1 MRALSTQNCVPL
13 RNSLRTLFSIR
24 AVTMTFVRSSLS
36 DSDSTVPSSTE
47 RYLIFVLPA
56 SIPEAVGKVMVISG
70 PRLLKVV

>member
-1 MRALSTQNCVPL
+1 
-13 RNSLRTLFSIR
+13 
-24 AVTMTFVRSSLS
+24 MTFVRSSLS